1 MRMPAANR
9 TLTKPREAAVQ
20 SHGLHNGDHLD
31 QPTFHALYSQTP
43 EGFKAELVGGV
54 VYVASPVSPYHG
66 RPSGRVMYWLTDY
79 AGETPGVLVY
89 NDTTSILGEES
100 EPQPDA
106 SMMILPECGGQARV
120 TEKGIVGAP
129 EFVAEVAY
137 STASID
143 LHRKRDD
150 YERAGVREYLVV
162 LPADGTVVGFTR
174 GRAGFKP
181 NDVGADGI
189 WRSRVFPGLWLDPA
203 GLFGESPR
211 PLDAALKLGL
221 ADPKHAPFAAKLA
234 AKRAKSKGKSS

>member
-79 AGETPGVLVY
+79 AGET
-89 NDTTSILGEES
+89 
-100 EPQPDA
+100 QPDA